1 VKRSPMG
8 MVRPR
13 SDTPQRD
20 ELPIG
25 SGAELIQRIAESINP
40 RKPGFRYYAFSETR
54 LLIFSDAGSSF
65 SAKTSSRQF
74 VNRGGNPSQSLTA
87 LLFAVMVTV
96 VGWARK
102 RKQLM
107 TIEKVIGRTL
117 AGQPKKTP
125 ETTFGVAQVFV
136 LMLLVGFVAFTG
148 AVLLL
153 LIAII

>member
-1 VKRSPMG
+1 MGHTKRSLEP
-8 MVRPR
+8 
-13 SDTPQRD
+13 
-20 ELPIG
+20 G
-25 SGAELIQRIAESINP
+25 SLLCP
-40 RKPGFRYYAFSETR
+40 LAFSVSE
-54 LLIFSDAGSSF
+54 
-65 SAKTSSRQF
+65 KTSSRQF
-74 VNRGGNPSQSLTA
+74 VNRGGNLSQPLTA

-107 TIEKVIGRTL
+107 TIDKVIGRTL

-136 LMLLVGFVAFTG
+136 LMLLVGFVAFSG